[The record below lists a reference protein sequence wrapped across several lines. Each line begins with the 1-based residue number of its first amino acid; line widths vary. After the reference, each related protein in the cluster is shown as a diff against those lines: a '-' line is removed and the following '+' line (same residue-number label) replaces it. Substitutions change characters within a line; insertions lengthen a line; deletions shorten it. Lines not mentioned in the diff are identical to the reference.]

1 MKIIKRN
8 GEERE
13 FDAAKI
19 ESAISRASASV
30 SPLDALT
37 SRQISQCAAEVEREC
52 SRLRRAVGVEEIQ
65 DMVERALMRGGFL
78 AVAKHY
84 VTYRYERALARRGNT
99 TDAKVQAILDS
110 VSETVKQENSN
121 KNPTVVSVQRDYMAG
136 EMSRDLTRRLLLPE
150 DIVKAHDEGLIH
162 FHDSDYFAQRM
173 HNCSLV
179 NLEDMLRNGTVI
191 SGVMIERPHTFS
203 TACNIAMQIVS
214 QVASCQYGGQ
224 TISLAH
230 LAPFVDVSRQIGR
243 AHV

>member
-1 MKIIKRN
+1 
-8 GEERE
+8 
-13 FDAAKI
+13 
-19 ESAISRASASV
+19 
-30 SPLDALT
+30 
-37 SRQISQCAAEVEREC
+37 
-52 SRLRRAVGVEEIQ
+52 
-65 DMVERALMRGGFL
+65 MVERALMRNGFL

-99 TDAKVQAILDS
+99 TDARVRAILDS

-179 NLEDMLRNGTVI
+179 NLADMLQNGTVI
-191 SGVMIERPHTFS
+191 SGVMIEKPHTFS
-203 TACNIAMQIVS
+203 TACNIAMQIV
-214 QVASCQYGGQ
+214 
-224 TISLAH
+224 
-230 LAPFVDVSRQIGR
+230 
-243 AHV
+243 